1 MSSFSYQTVLPNE
14 GESTE
19 EYINNLQE
27 DTSDKS
33 MLIFTDGFAQINPGP
48 TGSAAVVKKQGLKSA
63 PIKKVKAISSRDTSF
78 EGELEAIYMGTEYA
92 KDTPSSAP
100 NNNLHIW
107 VHRLTSSNKSYY
119 RAKLRKLHHKENL
132 MNICPDSI

>member
-14 GESTE
+14 EESTE
-19 EYINNLQE
+19 EYINNLQK

-48 TGSAAVVKKQGLKSA
+48 TGSPTVIKKQGLESA

-92 KDTPSSAP
+92 KDTQH
-100 NNNLHIW
+100 LITIF
-107 VHRLTSSNKSYY
+107 TSRYT
-119 RAKLRKLHHKENL
+119 
-132 MNICPDSI
+132 DSQAAIKAIIGQS

>member
-14 GESTE
+14 EQSTE

-33 MLIFTDGFAQINPGP
+33 MLIFTDGSAQINPGP
-48 TGSAAVVKKQGLKSA
+48 TGSPTVIKKQGLKSA

-78 EGELEAIYMGTEYA
+78 EGEVEAIYMGTEYA
-92 KDTPSSAP
+92 KDTPSSAR
-100 NNNLHIW
+100 NNNFHI
-107 VHRLTSSNKSYY
+107 
-119 RAKLRKLHHKENL
+119 
-132 MNICPDSI
+132 